1 VDHDFYDIVGARVY
15 AEVLG
20 WIRNRLK
27 DPYQLIGVIDGHVVA
42 FWNGRLMNEDINISL
57 HSMAFRAPERPL
69 PRVVSL
75 GDIQLIPS
83 IANSGEAPP
92 DAVEAPCAAKCSP
105 ASTVV
110 SINSARDF
118 EQIQLEQT
126 FLASRR
132 RASRALRRRRALRLV
147 RNAFVGPRSHRRGA
161 KWEGSPPP
169 NGEEAR
175 PGHEKHS
182 LISDG
187 FPFHM

>member
-1 VDHDFYDIVGARVY
+1 MLIRPLEKAEAPAFLAYIKKLIDVDHDFYDIVGARVY

-118 EQIQLEQT
+118 EQIH
-126 FLASRR
+126 SSKRSS
-132 RASRALRRRRALRLV
+132 RASAV
-147 RNAFVGPRSHRRGA
+147 QGGHCEGA
-161 KWEGSPPP
+161 A
-169 NGEEAR
+169 N
-175 PGHEKHS
+175 
-182 LISDG
+182 
-187 FPFHM
+187 